1 MTYAQRLVEVEQELA
16 EQMAEN
22 ARLRAKLR
30 AALGWD
36 APPAFFWLGREAE
49 PPRVT
54 FPPPPPIPSPEVR

>member
-30 AALGWD
+30 AALGWN
-36 APPAFFWLGREAE
+36 APPALFFWLGRDADPATMEA
-49 PPRVT
+49 R
-54 FPPPPPIPSPEVR
+54 R